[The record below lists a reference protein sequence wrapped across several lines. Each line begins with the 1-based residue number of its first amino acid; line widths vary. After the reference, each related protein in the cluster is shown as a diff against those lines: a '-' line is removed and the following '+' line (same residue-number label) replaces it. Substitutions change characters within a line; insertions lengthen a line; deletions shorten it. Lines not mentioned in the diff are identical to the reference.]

1 MRVFRFVFFI
11 APAAELQKNFD
22 MRHSSIV
29 LPFTVLICTAVLLLA
44 SGCGST
50 SKIQQPISTKLGQY
64 KSAAVTVK
72 ANVILQQEG
81 RLDDYM
87 KRLQDEVVR
96 RLRERKA
103 FEKISVAT
111 NEPVDLQIVITI
123 TRISDVDSGRRFM
136 MGMYAGPAVVRG
148 YVEFREGAGG
158 KRLGSAQVEGASGSG
173 TFVGG
178 TTHGALDQFGGEIVE
193 LVMKNL

>member
-1 MRVFRFVFFI
+1 
-11 APAAELQKNFD
+11 

-29 LPFTVLICTAVLLLA
+29 LPFAVLICTAVLLLA

-148 YVEFREGAGG
+148 YVEFREGAEIG
-158 KRLGSAQVEGASGSG
+158 RASCR
-173 TFVGG
+173 
-178 TTHGALDQFGGEIVE
+178 
-193 LVMKNL
+193 